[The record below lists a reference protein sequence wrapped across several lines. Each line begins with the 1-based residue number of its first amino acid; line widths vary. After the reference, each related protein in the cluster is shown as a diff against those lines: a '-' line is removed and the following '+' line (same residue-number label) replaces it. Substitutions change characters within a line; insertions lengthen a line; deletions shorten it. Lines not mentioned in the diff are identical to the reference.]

1 MADVYYSMPDRHAT
15 VCAATLARI
24 VYCEWN
30 EAGKLQRAEG
40 SSRYQ
45 LAIEDGA
52 FPECALGIVH
62 SLNVTAFM
70 SINTLASYAGSL
82 LLPGN
87 PVAYAVTPYV
97 FGPKPLPMGVV
108 QRVANCLTHVF
119 ADLLHW
125 VSLAFDSGV
134 RLLPGVYTL
143 SGYIQP
149 IASQRNPPVLLCF
162 CSVSKWPSRVV
173 CISPTNA
180 LILAL
185 I

>member
-1 MADVYYSMPDRHAT
+1 MERGWQA
-15 VCAATLARI
+15 
-24 VYCEWN
+24 E
-30 EAGKLQRAEG
+30 EG

-45 LAIEDGA
+45 FAIEDSA

-70 SINTLASYAGSL
+70 SINTLAFYAGSL
-82 LLPGN
+82 LLAGN
-87 PVAYAVTPYV
+87 PVAYAVTPYAFAPRAV
-97 FGPKPLPMGVV
+97 PMGVV

-119 ADLLHW
+119 TDLLHW

-134 RLLPGVYTL
+134 LLLTGVYTL

-162 CSVSKWPSRVV
+162 CSVLQCPSGSHAWCASVQQ
-173 CISPTNA
+173 TH
-180 LILAL
+180 
-185 I
+185 